1 MAHCTNCYGTSTVEP
16 CDSVG
21 CLSTNY
27 GKCITYSGSN
37 LFCQAGSIATFTF
50 TGTAVAPTVDTTV
63 TASATGGSG
72 SDATFTVIRRAG
84 ETTYEVTLDDI
95 GSGYEV
101 SDELTIAGTDLGGT
115 STTNDI
121 TITVTTLQAVI
132 ANGQNLDVIIANLN
146 SRLCLASEA
155 SPTGLDYTAFNYS
168 CLREGGNLEGVGTA
182 ITTAQGFVEATAAAL
197 CSLNVRVSD
206 VEVPGITVDSYFSSV
221 LTSGTST
228 LVDILNAYGTAIGD
242 INDKFTINSTA
253 TCGTFT
259 NFTNFTTKPS
269 STASLGNWFDWVHS
283 NMCTIYGEIDN
294 YLVNTSNQFIDI
306 NTALFG
312 AGTAFPSGE
321 TLYVDTSCLTG
332 GSATDRVVSGLQLV
346 TDQLC
351 SLITTVGS
359 TPNYTVNWNCFTAP
373 YTSNSVFAA
382 QGLGSFTNTT
392 TLQAHL
398 DQTAQAISA
407 LNIQFSSDFT
417 VTNGTCG
424 PVVSLTGG
432 SSFTCAAL
440 ASCNLNALGDVTYI
454 GANPSVDEVLVRNSS
469 GQWVNANVRFIV
481 DNLKGGPN
489 TYFATYNSGNT
500 SVDININ
507 SSTTDKEPLVIT
519 PTPGSWLVSLG
530 PSPHISSLPTL
541 ELNFATGIV
550 HPYKNAG
557 AVVTNNSGGNLTIT
571 NNSSISIYNVVDGNY
586 LIAAAPANGE
596 PLYFPVSVVEK
607 TSTGSLNAV
616 HNCLIKVHSQNT
628 ATFNSGSYSLI
639 DLVNV
644 KGADIVVAN
653 GNYLEVFFGGI
664 SWSTAQ

>member
-37 LFCQAGSIATFTF
+37 LFCQSGSIATFTF

-121 TITVTTLQAVI
+121 TITVATLQAVI

-155 SPTGLDYTAFNYS
+155 SPSGLDYTAFNYS
-168 CLREGGNLEGVGTA
+168 CLRVGGNLDGVGTA
-182 ITTAQGFVEATAAAL
+182 ITTAEGFVEATAAAL
-197 CSLNVRVSD
+197 CSLNGRLD
-206 VEVPGITVDSYFSSV
+206 DAEIPGIVVDPYFSGS

-228 LVDILNAYGTAIGD
+228 DVDIFNAYGAAIGD
-242 INDKFTINSTA
+242 IDGFIDMTSVNGNPCASYS
-253 TCGTFT
+253 
-259 NFTNFTTKPS
+259 FTTKPS
-269 STASLGNWFDWVHS
+269 SSDVADYIDWVT
-283 NMCTIYGEIDN
+283 NNTCGIYTTLKGLIDS
-294 YLVNTSNQFIDI
+294 NTSDI
-306 NTALFG
+306 GDITTYITG
-312 AGTAFPSGE
+312 SSSGTIPSS
-321 TLYVDTSCLTG
+321 VDTSCLTG
-332 GSATDRVVSGLQLV
+332 GSATSSLEDATDLV
-346 TDQLC
+346 ISELC
-351 SLITTVGS
+351 SLISTVGG
-359 TPNYTVNWNCFTAP
+359 TTNYTVNWNCFTAP
-373 YTSNSVFAA
+373 YTSNSIFAA

-392 TLQAHL
+392 TLQTHL
-398 DQTAQAISA
+398 DQTAQALSA

-424 PVVSLTGG
+424 PVISLTGG

-440 ASCNLNALGDVTYI
+440 ASCNLNSIGDVSYI
-454 GANPSVDEVLVRNSS
+454 GSSPSVNELLVRNSS
-469 GQWVNANVRFIV
+469 GQWVNADLRVIV
-481 DNLKGGPN
+481 DNVAGASN
-489 TYFATYNSGNT
+489 SYFGIHNSGNN
-500 SVDININ
+500 SIDVNIA
-507 SSTTDKEPLVIT
+507 SSTTNKEVLVIT
-519 PTPGSWLVSLG
+519 PTPGSWTVTSG
-530 PSPHISSLPTL
+530 PSPHISDLPTL
-541 ELNFATGIV
+541 ELNYSTGIART
-550 HPYKNAG
+550 YNSAG
-557 AVVTNNSGGNLTIT
+557 AVITNSSGGNLTIT
-571 NNSSISIYNVVDGNY
+571 NNSSINIYNVVDGDY
-586 LIAAAPANGE
+586 LTEAAPTNGK

-607 TSTGSLNAV
+607 TSGGTLSAI
-616 HNCLIKVHSQNT
+616 HNCLIKIHSEAT

-639 DLVNV
+639 DLVNI
-644 KGADIVVAN
+644 KGSDIVVAN
-653 GNYLEVFFGGI
+653 GNYLEVYFGGI
-664 SWSTAQ
+664 SWSTI